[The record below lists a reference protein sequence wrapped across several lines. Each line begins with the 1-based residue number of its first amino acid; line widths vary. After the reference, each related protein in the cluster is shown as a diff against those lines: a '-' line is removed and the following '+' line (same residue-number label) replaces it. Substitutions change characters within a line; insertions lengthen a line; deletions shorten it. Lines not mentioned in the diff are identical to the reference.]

1 MNEVRGWKSA
11 AEIIVAN
18 FGSKVCYANARAQ
31 SVSFPPGE
39 RRFHAICLCTQTHE
53 RGKRI
58 NHRREE
64 LTVCERRRL
73 SLSLSLALSF
83 DIASRFL
90 FGLDELMIFR
100 QRVEAMVLTQ
110 LFMGR
115 AGTSRR
121 LLQSEIIIEQVNSL
135 GG

>member
-1 MNEVRGWKSA
+1 
-11 AEIIVAN
+11 
-18 FGSKVCYANARAQ
+18 VC
-31 SVSFPPGE
+31 VSG
-39 RRFHAICLCTQTHE
+39 A
-53 RGKRI
+53 G
-58 NHRREE
+58 
-64 LTVCERRRL
+64 
-73 SLSLSLALSF
+73 SLSLALSF